1 MKQKVRKVWA
11 CILVFALM
19 AGLGPWPVAEVKAES
34 SKSFSS
40 DNGEVEITLT
50 ESKVNEYWCEY
61 YLAVTNHSNQS
72 IRDWQLTLSVND
84 ISKYRKSFGCQATVK
99 NDKLVVKGQGN
110 GKVVAAGSTY
120 KVNDD
125 FKICFGGE
133 VSFIGAEI
141 TYEYG
146 SQSTGGNE
154 GSVGS
159 GATYMEG
166 YQCNYTLTGQT
177 KDLRYEDTP
186 YGKHG
191 ALHVDGLQVKDKYNQ
206 PFTLRGA
213 STHGMHWGDGETFL
227 NKTAFQNLRDEWGV
241 NMVRLVSYVTQ
252 GGYTQG
258 SKDKLDKHIQE
269 GVSDLT
275 DLGMYAIIDWHV
287 HAENP
292 NDKKSEAIQFFD
304 TYSKM
309 YKDQSNIIYEIC
321 NEPTGT
327 PWNQLRPYAVDVV
340 KTIRANDP
348 DAIIVVGTNT
358 WSQDVDEVATN
369 GGKLNDPNVMYTI
382 HFYSGSHGE
391 SLREKVRTALK
402 AGTPVFCTEFG
413 VCDASGN
420 GGFDLE
426 EADRWIDFFE
436 ENGISY
442 CCWSFS
448 KKNESASMLSPE
460 CNKVN
465 GFTNADLGATGAWLI
480 NTYRSRGGE
489 TPAPSVSAAPSAVP
503 TSSASVVPSAVP
515 TASASAAPSVVPTPS
530 ASVAPSA
537 VPTPS
542 ASAAPSAV
550 PTPSASVAPSA
561 SAAPSVV
568 PTPSASAEPSAV
580 PTPSA
585 SVAPSAVPMPSASAA
600 PSVVPTPSASAE
612 PSAVPTSS
620 ASAAPSAVPTSSA
633 SVAPS
638 AVPTPSASAAPSASV
653 VPSASATPVTSAVP
667 TPSAS
672 ATSGTSEALKP
683 TINTTPGKGTTPSV
697 SDSTNERG
705 ENTASEEDEEL
716 EVAVSA
722 SSYTTTV
729 VDGVQGVEV
738 SNFDSHKTTI
748 TIPDYITI
756 KGKKYPVISIQSNAF
771 AKCKK
776 LTKVVIGKNV
786 RRIKPKA
793 FYNCKK
799 LKTIVIKTKKLTMKR
814 VGKKAFAGIYKKAKI
829 TLPKGGFSKKQKAAY
844 KKILR
849 ARGVGK

>member
-19 AGLGPWPVAEVKAES
+19 AGLGPWPAEEVIAEN

-133 VSFIGAEI
+133 VSFTGAEI

-177 KDLRYEDTP
+177 KDLLYEDTP

-269 GVSDLT
+269 GVSNLT

-292 NDKKSEAIQFFD
+292 NDTKSQAIEFFD
-304 TYSKM
+304 MYSKM

-327 PWNQLRPYAVDVV
+327 PWNQIRPYAVDVV
-340 KTIRANDP
+340 NTIRANDP
-348 DAIIVVGTNT
+348 DAIIVVGTNN

-369 GGKLNDPNVMYTI
+369 GGKLDDPNVMYTI

-391 SLREKVRTALK
+391 SFRNKVRTALN

-442 CCWSFS
+442 CCWSLS

-489 TPAPSVSAAPSAVP
+489 TPTPSVSAAPGA
-503 TSSASVVPSAVP
+503 
-515 TASASAAPSVVPTPS
+515 
-530 ASVAPSA
+530 
-537 VPTPS
+537 
-542 ASAAPSAV
+542 
-550 PTPSASVAPSA
+550 
-561 SAAPSVV
+561 
-568 PTPSASAEPSAV
+568 
-580 PTPSA
+580 
-585 SVAPSAVPMPSASAA
+585 SAVPMP
-600 PSVVPTPSASAE
+600 
-612 PSAVPTSS
+612 S

-633 SVAPS
+633 SVEPSAVPTSSASVEPS
-638 AVPTPSASAAPSASV
+638 AVPTPSASV
-653 VPSASATPVTSAVP
+653 EPSASATPVTSAVP

-672 ATSGTSEALKP
+672 ATPGTSEAPKP

-697 SDSTNERG
+697 SDSPNERG

-716 EVAVSA
+716 DIAVSA
-722 SSYTTTV
+722 SSYTTTI

-738 SNFDSHKTTI
+738 SNFDSQKTTI

-786 RRIKPKA
+786 RRIKAKA

-849 ARGVGK
+849 ARGVGKKAKIK

>member
-1 MKQKVRKVWA
+1 MKQKVRKLWVYV
-11 CILVFALM
+11 LVFALM
-19 AGLGPWPVAEVKAES
+19 AGICPWQAKTVKAES
-34 SKSFSS
+34 VKSFFS

-50 ESKVNEYWCEY
+50 ENLFPDGYWCEY
-61 YLAVTNHSNQS
+61 SLAVTNHSAQS

-84 ISKYRKSFGCQATVK
+84 LSKYSRSFGCQATVK

-120 KVNDD
+120 KVDGD
-125 FKICFGGE
+125 FKLGFTSQ
-133 VSFIGAEI
+133 VSFSGAEI

-146 SQSTGGNE
+146 SQSTGGGNE

-159 GATYMEG
+159 GATFIDG

-177 KDLRYEDTP
+177 KDVPYEDTP

-191 ALHVDGLQVKDKYNQ
+191 ALHVDGLQIKDKYDQ

-252 GGYTQG
+252 GGYTDG
-258 SKDKLDKHIQE
+258 AKDKLDKHIRE

-304 TYSKM
+304 TYSKK

-327 PWNQLRPYAVDVV
+327 PWNQIRPYAVDVI

-369 GGKLNDPNVMYTI
+369 GGKLDDPNVMYTI

-442 CCWSFS
+442 CCWSLS
-448 KKNESASMLSPE
+448 KKNESASMISPE
-460 CNKVN
+460 CSKVN
-465 GFTNADLGATGAWLI
+465 GFTNEDLGGTGAWLI

-503 TSSASVVPSAVP
+503 TP
-515 TASASAAPSVVPTPS
+515 SASAAPSVVS
-530 ASVAPSA
+530 
-537 VPTPS
+537 TPS

-550 PTPSASVAPSA
+550 PTPSASVAPS
-561 SAAPSVV
+561 VV
-568 PTPSASAEPSAV
+568 PTPSVSVAPGASAV
-580 PTPSA
+580 PT
-585 SVAPSAVPMPSASAA
+585 PSASAA
-600 PSVVPTPSASAE
+600 PSVVPTPSAS
-612 PSAVPTSS
+612 
-620 ASAAPSAVPTSSA
+620 
-633 SVAPS
+633 VA
-638 AVPTPSASAAPSASV
+638 
-653 VPSASATPVTSAVP
+653 PSASATP
-667 TPSAS
+667 
-672 ATSGTSEALKP
+672 GTSEAPKP

-697 SDSTNERG
+697 SDSPNERG
-705 ENTASEEDEEL
+705 ENTASEDDEDL
-716 EVAVSA
+716 DVAVSG
-722 SSYTTTV
+722 SSYSSTV
-729 VDGVQGVEV
+729 IDGVQGVELR
-738 SNFDSHKTTI
+738 NFDTQKTTI
-748 TIPDYITI
+748 VIPDYITI
-756 KGKKYPVISIQSNAF
+756 KGKKYPVIAISGNAF
-771 AKCKK
+771 KKCKK

-786 RRIKPKA
+786 RRIKAKA

-829 TLPKGGFSKKQKAAY
+829 TLPKGGFPKKQKAAY

-849 ARGVGK
+849 ARGVGKKAKIK

>member
-19 AGLGPWPVAEVKAES
+19 AGLGPWPAEEVIAEN

-84 ISKYRKSFGCQATVK
+84 ISKYSKSYGCQATVK

-120 KVNDD
+120 KVDDD
-125 FKICFGGE
+125 FKICFGRE
-133 VSFIGAEI
+133 VSFTGAEI

-159 GATYMEG
+159 GATFIDG
-166 YQCNYTLTGQT
+166 YQCNYTLTGQM
-177 KDLRYEDTP
+177 KDVPYEDTP

-258 SKDKLDKHIQE
+258 SKDKLDKHIQK
-269 GVSDLT
+269 GVSNLT
-275 DLGMYAIIDWHV
+275 ELGMYAIIDWHV

-292 NDKKSEAIQFFD
+292 NDKKSEAIRFFD
-304 TYSKM
+304 TYSKK

-327 PWNQLRPYAVDVV
+327 PWNQIRPYAVDVV
-340 KTIRANDP
+340 NTIRANDP

-369 GGKLNDPNVMYTI
+369 GGKIDDPNVMYTI

-420 GGFDLE
+420 GGFNLE

-442 CCWSFS
+442 CCWSLS

-489 TPAPSVSAAPSAVP
+489 TPAPSVSAAPGA
-503 TSSASVVPSAVP
+503 
-515 TASASAAPSVVPTPS
+515 
-530 ASVAPSA
+530 SA

-550 PTPSASVAPSA
+550 PTSSASV
-561 SAAPSVV
+561 
-568 PTPSASAEPSAV
+568 
-580 PTPSA
+580 
-585 SVAPSAVPMPSASAA
+585 
-600 PSVVPTPSASAE
+600 E

-620 ASAAPSAVPTSSA
+620 ASVEPST
-633 SVAPS
+633 
-638 AVPTPSASAAPSASV
+638 VPTPSASAVPSASV
-653 VPSASATPVTSAVP
+653 APSASATPVTSAVP

-672 ATSGTSEALKP
+672 ATPGTSEALKP

-697 SDSTNERG
+697 SDSPNERG

-716 EVAVSA
+716 DIAVSA
-722 SSYTTTV
+722 SSYTTTI

-738 SNFDSHKTTI
+738 SNFDSQKTTI

-849 ARGVGK
+849 ARGVGKKAKIK

>member
-19 AGLGPWPVAEVKAES
+19 AGLGPWPAEEVIAEN

-84 ISKYRKSFGCQATVK
+84 ISKYSKSYGCQATVK

-110 GKVVAAGSTY
+110 GKVVAAGSTS
-120 KVNDD
+120 KVDDD
-125 FKICFGGE
+125 FKICFGRE
-133 VSFIGAEI
+133 VSFTGAEI

-159 GATYMEG
+159 GATFIDG
-166 YQCNYTLTGQT
+166 YQCNYTLTGQM
-177 KDLRYEDTP
+177 KDVPYEDTP

-258 SKDKLDKHIQE
+258 SKDKLDKHIQK
-269 GVSDLT
+269 GVSNLT
-275 DLGMYAIIDWHV
+275 ELGMYAIIDWHV

-304 TYSKM
+304 TYSKK

-327 PWNQLRPYAVDVV
+327 PWNQIRPYAVDVV
-340 KTIRANDP
+340 NTIRANDP

-369 GGKLNDPNVMYTI
+369 GGKIDDPNVMYTI

-420 GGFDLE
+420 GGFNLE

-442 CCWSFS
+442 CCWSLS

-489 TPAPSVSAAPSAVP
+489 TPAPSVSAAPGA
-503 TSSASVVPSAVP
+503 
-515 TASASAAPSVVPTPS
+515 
-530 ASVAPSA
+530 SA

-550 PTPSASVAPSA
+550 PTSSASV
-561 SAAPSVV
+561 
-568 PTPSASAEPSAV
+568 
-580 PTPSA
+580 
-585 SVAPSAVPMPSASAA
+585 
-600 PSVVPTPSASAE
+600 E

-620 ASAAPSAVPTSSA
+620 ASVEPST
-633 SVAPS
+633 
-638 AVPTPSASAAPSASV
+638 VPTPSASAVPSASV
-653 VPSASATPVTSAVP
+653 APSASATPVTSAVP

-672 ATSGTSEALKP
+672 ATPGTSEALKP

-697 SDSTNERG
+697 SDSPNERG

-716 EVAVSA
+716 DIAVSA
-722 SSYTTTV
+722 SSYTTTI

-738 SNFDSHKTTI
+738 SNFDSQKTTI

-849 ARGVGK
+849 ARGVGKKAKIK

>member
-19 AGLGPWPVAEVKAES
+19 AGICPWQAEEVIAEN

-50 ESKVNEYWCEY
+50 ESKKNEYWFEY

-84 ISKYRKSFGCQATVK
+84 ISKYRESFGCQATVK

-120 KVNDD
+120 KVNDA

-133 VSFIGAEI
+133 ISFTGAEI

-159 GATYMEG
+159 GATYLEG

-191 ALHVDGLQVKDKYNQ
+191 ALHVDGLQVKDKYDQ

-252 GGYTQG
+252 GGYTDG
-258 SKDKLDKHIQE
+258 AKDKLDKHIRE

-340 KTIRANDP
+340 NTIRANDP

-369 GGKLNDPNVMYTI
+369 GGKINDRNVMYTI

-420 GGFDLE
+420 GGFNLE

-442 CCWSFS
+442 CCWSLS

-489 TPAPSVSAAPSAVP
+489 TPAPSVSAAPGA
-503 TSSASVVPSAVP
+503 
-515 TASASAAPSVVPTPS
+515 
-530 ASVAPSA
+530 SA

-550 PTPSASVAPSA
+550 PTSSASV
-561 SAAPSVV
+561 
-568 PTPSASAEPSAV
+568 
-580 PTPSA
+580 
-585 SVAPSAVPMPSASAA
+585 
-600 PSVVPTPSASAE
+600 E

-620 ASAAPSAVPTSSA
+620 ASVEPSAVPTSSA
-633 SVAPS
+633 SVEPS
-638 AVPTPSASAAPSASV
+638 TVPTPSASAVPSASV
-653 VPSASATPVTSAVP
+653 APSASATPVTSAVP

-672 ATSGTSEALKP
+672 ATPGTSEALKP

-697 SDSTNERG
+697 SDSPNERG

-716 EVAVSA
+716 DIAVSA
-722 SSYTTTV
+722 SSYTTTI

-738 SNFDSHKTTI
+738 SNFDSQKTTI

-849 ARGVGK
+849 ARGVGKKAKIK

>member
-19 AGLGPWPVAEVKAES
+19 AGICPWQAEEVIAEN

-50 ESKVNEYWCEY
+50 ESKKNEYWFEY

-84 ISKYRKSFGCQATVK
+84 ISKYSKSYGCQATVK

-120 KVNDD
+120 KVNDA

-133 VSFIGAEI
+133 ISFTGAEI

-159 GATYMEG
+159 GATYLEG

-191 ALHVDGLQVKDKYNQ
+191 ALHVDGLQVKDKYDQ

-252 GGYTQG
+252 GGYTDG
-258 SKDKLDKHIQE
+258 AKDKLDKHIRE

-340 KTIRANDP
+340 NTIRANDP

-369 GGKLNDPNVMYTI
+369 GGKINDRNVMYTI

-420 GGFDLE
+420 GGFNLE

-442 CCWSFS
+442 CCWSLS

-489 TPAPSVSAAPSAVP
+489 TPAPSVSAAPGA
-503 TSSASVVPSAVP
+503 
-515 TASASAAPSVVPTPS
+515 
-530 ASVAPSA
+530 
-537 VPTPS
+537 
-542 ASAAPSAV
+542 
-550 PTPSASVAPSA
+550 
-561 SAAPSVV
+561 
-568 PTPSASAEPSAV
+568 
-580 PTPSA
+580 
-585 SVAPSAVPMPSASAA
+585 SAVPMPSASAA
-600 PSVVPTPSASAE
+600 PSVVPTPSASA
-612 PSAVPTSS
+612 
-620 ASAAPSAVPTSSA
+620 APSAVPTSSA
-633 SVAPS
+633 SVEPS
-638 AVPTPSASAAPSASV
+638 VVPTPSASVA
-653 VPSASATPVTSAVP
+653 PSASATPVTSAVP

-672 ATSGTSEALKP
+672 ATPGTSEAPKP

-697 SDSTNERG
+697 SDSPNERG

-716 EVAVSA
+716 DIAVSA
-722 SSYTTTV
+722 SSYTTTI

-738 SNFDSHKTTI
+738 SNFDSQKTTI

-849 ARGVGK
+849 ARGGGKKAKIK

>member
-19 AGLGPWPVAEVKAES
+19 AGICPWQAEEVIAEN

-50 ESKVNEYWCEY
+50 ESKKNEYWFEY

-84 ISKYRKSFGCQATVK
+84 ISKYSKSYGCQATVK

-120 KVNDD
+120 KVNDA

-133 VSFIGAEI
+133 ISFTGAEI

-159 GATYMEG
+159 GATYLEG

-191 ALHVDGLQVKDKYNQ
+191 ALHVDGLQVKDKYDQ

-252 GGYTQG
+252 GGYTDG
-258 SKDKLDKHIQE
+258 AKDKLDKHIRE

-340 KTIRANDP
+340 NTIRANDP

-369 GGKLNDPNVMYTI
+369 GGKINDRNVMYTI

-420 GGFDLE
+420 GGFNLE

-442 CCWSFS
+442 CCWSLS

-489 TPAPSVSAAPSAVP
+489 TPAPSVSAAPGA
-503 TSSASVVPSAVP
+503 
-515 TASASAAPSVVPTPS
+515 
-530 ASVAPSA
+530 
-537 VPTPS
+537 
-542 ASAAPSAV
+542 
-550 PTPSASVAPSA
+550 
-561 SAAPSVV
+561 
-568 PTPSASAEPSAV
+568 
-580 PTPSA
+580 
-585 SVAPSAVPMPSASAA
+585 SAVPMPSASAA
-600 PSVVPTPSASAE
+600 PSVVPTPSASAA

-633 SVAPS
+633 SVEPS
-638 AVPTPSASAAPSASV
+638 AVPTSSASVQPSVVPTPSASVA
-653 VPSASATPVTSAVP
+653 PSASATPVTSAVP

-672 ATSGTSEALKP
+672 ATPGTSEAPKP

-697 SDSTNERG
+697 SDSPNERG

-716 EVAVSA
+716 DIAVSA
-722 SSYTTTV
+722 SSYTTTI

-738 SNFDSHKTTI
+738 SNFDSQKTTI

-849 ARGVGK
+849 ARGVGKKAKIK

>member
-1 MKQKVRKVWA
+1 MKQKVRKIWA
-11 CILVFALM
+11 YVLVFALM
-19 AGLGPWPVAEVKAES
+19 AGICPWQVETVKAES
-34 SKSFSS
+34 VKSFFS

-50 ESKVNEYWCEY
+50 ENLFPDGYWCEY
-61 YLAVTNHSNQS
+61 SLAVTNHSSQS

-84 ISKYRKSFGCQATVK
+84 ISKYSRSFGCQATVK
-99 NDKLVVKGQGN
+99 NDKLVIKGQGN

-120 KVNDD
+120 KVDGD
-125 FKICFGGE
+125 FKLGFTSQ
-133 VSFIGAEI
+133 VSFTGAEI

-146 SQSTGGNE
+146 SQSTGGGNE

-159 GATYMEG
+159 GATFIDG

-177 KDLRYEDTP
+177 KEVPYEDTP

-191 ALHVDGLQVKDKYNQ
+191 ALHVDGLQIKDENNQ

-252 GGYTQG
+252 GGYTEG
-258 SKDKLDKHIQE
+258 SKDKLDKHIRE

-327 PWNQLRPYAVDVV
+327 PWNQIRPYAVDVIN
-340 KTIRANDP
+340 TIRANDP

-369 GGKLNDPNVMYTI
+369 GGKIDDPNVMYTI
-382 HFYSGSHGE
+382 HFYSGTHGE

-442 CCWSFS
+442 CCWSLS
-448 KKNESASMLSPE
+448 KKNESASMISPE
-460 CNKVN
+460 CSKVN
-465 GFTNADLGATGAWLI
+465 GFTNEDLGGTGAWLI
-480 NTYRSRGGE
+480 NTYRSKGGE
-489 TPAPSVSAAPSAVP
+489 SPAPSEMPTAPTAAPSNVPTTMPTAIPSEAPSQTPTATTMPTAIPSEVPSQTPTATTMPTAIPSETPTVTVAPTAITPSASVTPGTSVSAAP
-503 TSSASVVPSAVP
+503 
-515 TASASAAPSVVPTPS
+515 
-530 ASVAPSA
+530 
-537 VPTPS
+537 
-542 ASAAPSAV
+542 
-550 PTPSASVAPSA
+550 
-561 SAAPSVV
+561 
-568 PTPSASAEPSAV
+568 
-580 PTPSA
+580 
-585 SVAPSAVPMPSASAA
+585 
-600 PSVVPTPSASAE
+600 
-612 PSAVPTSS
+612 
-620 ASAAPSAVPTSSA
+620 
-633 SVAPS
+633 
-638 AVPTPSASAAPSASV
+638 
-653 VPSASATPVTSAVP
+653 
-667 TPSAS
+667 
-672 ATSGTSEALKP
+672 
-683 TINTTPGKGTTPSV
+683 
-697 SDSTNERG
+697 
-705 ENTASEEDEEL
+705 EDDEDL
-716 EVAVSA
+716 DVAVSG
-722 SSYTTTV
+722 SSYSPTV
-729 VDGVQGVEV
+729 IDGVQGVELR
-738 SNFDSHKTTI
+738 NFDTQKTTI
-748 TIPDYITI
+748 VIPDYITF
-756 KGKKYPVISIQSNAF
+756 KGKKYPVIAISGNAF
-771 AKCKK
+771 KKCKK

-786 RRIKPKA
+786 RRIKAKA

-849 ARGVGK
+849 ARGVGKKAKIK

>member
-19 AGLGPWPVAEVKAES
+19 AGICPWQAEEVIAEN

-50 ESKVNEYWCEY
+50 ESKKNEYWFEY

-84 ISKYRKSFGCQATVK
+84 ISKYRESFGCQATVK

-120 KVNDD
+120 KVNDA

-133 VSFIGAEI
+133 ISFTGAEI

-159 GATYMEG
+159 GATYLEG

-191 ALHVDGLQVKDKYNQ
+191 ALHVDGLQVKDKYDQ

-252 GGYTQG
+252 GGYTDG
-258 SKDKLDKHIQE
+258 AKDKLDKHIRE

-340 KTIRANDP
+340 NTIRANDP

-369 GGKLNDPNVMYTI
+369 GGKINDRNVMYTI

-420 GGFDLE
+420 GGFNLE

-442 CCWSFS
+442 CCWSLS

-489 TPAPSVSAAPSAVP
+489 TPAPSVSAAPGA
-503 TSSASVVPSAVP
+503 
-515 TASASAAPSVVPTPS
+515 
-530 ASVAPSA
+530 
-537 VPTPS
+537 
-542 ASAAPSAV
+542 
-550 PTPSASVAPSA
+550 
-561 SAAPSVV
+561 
-568 PTPSASAEPSAV
+568 
-580 PTPSA
+580 
-585 SVAPSAVPMPSASAA
+585 SAVPMPSASAA
-600 PSVVPTPSASAE
+600 PSVVPTPSASAA

-633 SVAPS
+633 SVEPS
-638 AVPTPSASAAPSASV
+638 AVPTSSASVQPSVVPTPSASVA
-653 VPSASATPVTSAVP
+653 PSASATPVTSAVP

-672 ATSGTSEALKP
+672 ATPGTSEAPKP

-697 SDSTNERG
+697 SDSPNERG

-716 EVAVSA
+716 DIAVSA
-722 SSYTTTV
+722 SSYTTTI

-738 SNFDSHKTTI
+738 SNFDSQKTTI

-849 ARGVGK
+849 ARGVGKKAKIK

>member
-19 AGLGPWPVAEVKAES
+19 AGLGPWPAEEVIAEN

-50 ESKVNEYWCEY
+50 ESKKNEYWFEY

-84 ISKYRKSFGCQATVK
+84 ISKYSKSYGCQATVK

-120 KVNDD
+120 KVDDD
-125 FKICFGGE
+125 FKICFGRE
-133 VSFIGAEI
+133 VSFTGAEI

-177 KDLRYEDTP
+177 KDVPYEDTP

-191 ALHVDGLQVKDKYNQ
+191 ALHVDGLQVKDKYDQ

-252 GGYTQG
+252 GGYTDG
-258 SKDKLDKHIQE
+258 AKDKLDKHIRE

-304 TYSKM
+304 TYSKK

-327 PWNQLRPYAVDVV
+327 PWNQIRPYAVDVV
-340 KTIRANDP
+340 NTIRANDR

-358 WSQDVDEVATN
+358 WSQDVDEVAKN
-369 GGKLNDPNVMYTI
+369 GGKIDDSNVMYTI

-420 GGFDLE
+420 GGFNLE

-442 CCWSFS
+442 CCWSLS

-480 NTYRSRGGE
+480 NTYRSWGGE
-489 TPAPSVSAAPSAVP
+489 TPAPSVSAAPGA
-503 TSSASVVPSAVP
+503 
-515 TASASAAPSVVPTPS
+515 
-530 ASVAPSA
+530 
-537 VPTPS
+537 
-542 ASAAPSAV
+542 
-550 PTPSASVAPSA
+550 
-561 SAAPSVV
+561 
-568 PTPSASAEPSAV
+568 
-580 PTPSA
+580 
-585 SVAPSAVPMPSASAA
+585 SAVPMPSASAA
-600 PSVVPTPSASAE
+600 PSVVPTPSASAV

-633 SVAPS
+633 SVEPSAVPTSSASVEPSAVPTSSASVEPS
-638 AVPTPSASAAPSASV
+638 AVPTPSASV
-653 VPSASATPVTSAVP
+653 EPSASATPVTSAVP

-672 ATSGTSEALKP
+672 ATPGTSEAPKP

-697 SDSTNERG
+697 SDSPNERG

-716 EVAVSA
+716 DIAVSA
-722 SSYTTTV
+722 SSYTTTI

-738 SNFDSHKTTI
+738 SNFDSQKTTI

-849 ARGVGK
+849 ARGVGKKAKIK

>member
-19 AGLGPWPVAEVKAES
+19 AGICPWQAEEVIAEN

-50 ESKVNEYWCEY
+50 ESKKNEYWFEY

-84 ISKYRKSFGCQATVK
+84 ISKYSKSYGCQATVK

-120 KVNDD
+120 KVNDA

-133 VSFIGAEI
+133 ISFTGAEI

-159 GATYMEG
+159 GATYLEG

-191 ALHVDGLQVKDKYNQ
+191 ALHVDGLQVKDKYDQ

-252 GGYTQG
+252 GGYTDG
-258 SKDKLDKHIQE
+258 AKDKLDKHIRE

-340 KTIRANDP
+340 NTIRANDP

-369 GGKLNDPNVMYTI
+369 GGKINDRNVMYTI

-420 GGFDLE
+420 GGFNLE

-442 CCWSFS
+442 CCWSLS

-489 TPAPSVSAAPSAVP
+489 TPAPSVSAAPGA
-503 TSSASVVPSAVP
+503 
-515 TASASAAPSVVPTPS
+515 
-530 ASVAPSA
+530 
-537 VPTPS
+537 
-542 ASAAPSAV
+542 
-550 PTPSASVAPSA
+550 
-561 SAAPSVV
+561 
-568 PTPSASAEPSAV
+568 
-580 PTPSA
+580 
-585 SVAPSAVPMPSASAA
+585 SAVPMPSASAA
-600 PSVVPTPSASAE
+600 PSAVPTSSASVE

-633 SVAPS
+633 SVEPS
-638 AVPTPSASAAPSASV
+638 AVPTPSASVEPSAVPTSSASVEPSAVPTPSASV
-653 VPSASATPVTSAVP
+653 APSASATPVTSAVP

-672 ATSGTSEALKP
+672 ATPGTSEAPKP

-697 SDSTNERG
+697 SDSPNERG

-716 EVAVSA
+716 DIAVSA
-722 SSYTTTV
+722 SSYTTTI

-738 SNFDSHKTTI
+738 SNFDSQKTTI

-849 ARGVGK
+849 ARGVGKKAKIK

>member
-19 AGLGPWPVAEVKAES
+19 AGICPWQAEEVIAEN

-50 ESKVNEYWCEY
+50 ESKKNEYWFEY

-84 ISKYRKSFGCQATVK
+84 ISKYRESFGCQATVK

-120 KVNDD
+120 KVNDA

-133 VSFIGAEI
+133 ISFTGAEI

-159 GATYMEG
+159 GATYLEG

-258 SKDKLDKHIQE
+258 SKDKLDKHIQK
-269 GVSDLT
+269 GVSNLT
-275 DLGMYAIIDWHV
+275 ELGMYAIIDWHV

-304 TYSKM
+304 TYSKK

-327 PWNQLRPYAVDVV
+327 PWNQIRPYAVDVV
-340 KTIRANDP
+340 NTIRANDP

-369 GGKLNDPNVMYTI
+369 GGKIDDPNVMYTI

-420 GGFDLE
+420 GGFNLE

-442 CCWSFS
+442 CCWSLS

-489 TPAPSVSAAPSAVP
+489 TPAPSVSAAPGA
-503 TSSASVVPSAVP
+503 
-515 TASASAAPSVVPTPS
+515 
-530 ASVAPSA
+530 SA

-550 PTPSASVAPSA
+550 PTSSASV
-561 SAAPSVV
+561 
-568 PTPSASAEPSAV
+568 
-580 PTPSA
+580 
-585 SVAPSAVPMPSASAA
+585 
-600 PSVVPTPSASAE
+600 E

-620 ASAAPSAVPTSSA
+620 ASVEPSAVPTSSA
-633 SVAPS
+633 SVEPS
-638 AVPTPSASAAPSASV
+638 TVPTPSASAVPSASV
-653 VPSASATPVTSAVP
+653 APSASATPVTSAVP

-672 ATSGTSEALKP
+672 ATPGTSEALKP

-697 SDSTNERG
+697 SDSPNERG

-716 EVAVSA
+716 DIAVSA
-722 SSYTTTV
+722 SSYTTTI

-738 SNFDSHKTTI
+738 SNFDSQKTTI

-849 ARGVGK
+849 ARGVGKKAKIKEGVTGDGHFFAGRR

>member
-1 MKQKVRKVWA
+1 MKQKVRKVWVYV
-11 CILVFALM
+11 LVFALM
-19 AGLGPWPVAEVKAES
+19 AGICPWQAKTVKAES
-34 SKSFSS
+34 VKSFFS

-50 ESKVNEYWCEY
+50 ENLFPDGYWCEY
-61 YLAVTNHSNQS
+61 SLAVTNHSAQS

-84 ISKYRKSFGCQATVK
+84 LSKYSRSFGCQATVK

-120 KVNDD
+120 KVDGD
-125 FKICFGGE
+125 FKLGFTSQ
-133 VSFIGAEI
+133 VSFSGAEI

-191 ALHVDGLQVKDKYNQ
+191 ALHVDGLQVKDKYDQ

-304 TYSKM
+304 TYSKK

-327 PWNQLRPYAVDVV
+327 PWNQIRPYAVDVI

-369 GGKLNDPNVMYTI
+369 GGKLDDPNVMYTI

-503 TSSASVVPSAVP
+503 TP
-515 TASASAAPSVVPTPS
+515 SASAAPSVVS
-530 ASVAPSA
+530 
-537 VPTPS
+537 TPS

-550 PTPSASVAPSA
+550 PTPSASVAPSVVPTPSVSVAPGASAVPTPSA

-568 PTPSASAEPSAV
+568 PTA
-580 PTPSA
+580 SA
-585 SVAPSAVPMPSASAA
+585 SVAPSVVPTPSVSVAPGASAVPTPSASAA
-600 PSVVPTPSASAE
+600 PSVVPTPSAS
-612 PSAVPTSS
+612 
-620 ASAAPSAVPTSSA
+620 
-633 SVAPS
+633 VA
-638 AVPTPSASAAPSASV
+638 
-653 VPSASATPVTSAVP
+653 PSASATP
-667 TPSAS
+667 
-672 ATSGTSEALKP
+672 GTSEAPKP

-697 SDSTNERG
+697 SDSPNERG
-705 ENTASEEDEEL
+705 ENTASEDDEDL
-716 EVAVSA
+716 DVAVSG
-722 SSYTTTV
+722 SSYSSTV
-729 VDGVQGVEV
+729 IDGVQGVELR
-738 SNFDSHKTTI
+738 NFDTQKTTI
-748 TIPDYITI
+748 VIPDYITI
-756 KGKKYPVISIQSNAF
+756 KGKKYPVIAISGNAF
-771 AKCKK
+771 KKCKK

-786 RRIKPKA
+786 RRIKAKA

-829 TLPKGGFSKKQKAAY
+829 TLPKGGFPKKQKAAY

-849 ARGVGK
+849 ARGVGKKAKIK

>member
-19 AGLGPWPVAEVKAES
+19 AGLGPWPAEEVIAEN

-50 ESKVNEYWCEY
+50 ESKKNEYWFEY

-84 ISKYRKSFGCQATVK
+84 ISKYSKSYGCQATVK

-120 KVNDD
+120 KVDDD
-125 FKICFGGE
+125 FKICFGRE
-133 VSFIGAEI
+133 VSFTGAEI

-159 GATYMEG
+159 GATFIDG
-166 YQCNYTLTGQT
+166 YQCNYTLTGQM
-177 KDLRYEDTP
+177 KDVPYEDTP

-258 SKDKLDKHIQE
+258 SKDKLDKHIQK
-269 GVSDLT
+269 GVSNLT
-275 DLGMYAIIDWHV
+275 ELGMYAIIDWHV

-304 TYSKM
+304 TYSKK

-327 PWNQLRPYAVDVV
+327 PWNQIRPYAVDVV
-340 KTIRANDP
+340 NTIRANDP

-369 GGKLNDPNVMYTI
+369 GGKIDDPNVMYTI

-420 GGFDLE
+420 GGFNLE

-442 CCWSFS
+442 CCWSLS

-489 TPAPSVSAAPSAVP
+489 TPAPSVSAAPGA
-503 TSSASVVPSAVP
+503 
-515 TASASAAPSVVPTPS
+515 
-530 ASVAPSA
+530 SA

-550 PTPSASVAPSA
+550 PTSSASVEPSAVPTSSASVEPSTVPTPSASAVPSASVAPSA
-561 SAAPSVV
+561 SA
-568 PTPSASAEPSAV
+568 TL
-580 PTPSA
+580 
-585 SVAPSAVPMPSASAA
+585 
-600 PSVVPTPSASAE
+600 
-612 PSAVPTSS
+612 
-620 ASAAPSAVPTSSA
+620 
-633 SVAPS
+633 
-638 AVPTPSASAAPSASV
+638 
-653 VPSASATPVTSAVP
+653 VTSAVP

-672 ATSGTSEALKP
+672 ATLVTSAVPTPSASATPGTSEALKP

-697 SDSTNERG
+697 SDSPNERG

-716 EVAVSA
+716 DIAVSA
-722 SSYTTTV
+722 SSYTTTI

-738 SNFDSHKTTI
+738 SNFDSQKTTI

-849 ARGVGK
+849 ARGVGKKAKIK

>member
-1 MKQKVRKVWA
+1 MKQKVRKIWA
-11 CILVFALM
+11 YVLVFALM
-19 AGLGPWPVAEVKAES
+19 AGICPWQVETVKAES
-34 SKSFSS
+34 VKSFFS

-50 ESKVNEYWCEY
+50 ENLFPDGYWCEY
-61 YLAVTNHSNQS
+61 SLAVTNHSSQS

-84 ISKYRKSFGCQATVK
+84 ISKYSRSFGCQATVK
-99 NDKLVVKGQGN
+99 NDKLVIKGQGN

-120 KVNDD
+120 KVDGD
-125 FKICFGGE
+125 FKLGFTSQ
-133 VSFIGAEI
+133 VSFTGAEI

-146 SQSTGGNE
+146 SQSTGGGNE

-159 GATYMEG
+159 GATFIDG

-177 KDLRYEDTP
+177 KEVPYEDTP

-191 ALHVDGLQVKDKYNQ
+191 ALHVDGLQIKDTNNQ

-252 GGYTQG
+252 GGYTEG
-258 SKDKLDKHIQE
+258 SKDKLDKHIRE

-327 PWNQLRPYAVDVV
+327 PWNQIRPYAVDVIN
-340 KTIRANDP
+340 TIRANDP
-348 DAIIVVGTNT
+348 DAIIVVGTNN

-369 GGKLNDPNVMYTI
+369 GGKIDDPNVMYTI
-382 HFYSGSHGE
+382 HFYSGTHGE
-391 SLREKVRTALK
+391 SFREKVRTALK

-442 CCWSFS
+442 CCWSLS
-448 KKNESASMLSPE
+448 KKNESASMISPE
-460 CNKVN
+460 CSKVN
-465 GFTNADLGATGAWLI
+465 GFTNEDLGGTGAWLI
-480 NTYRSRGGE
+480 NTYRSKGGE
-489 TPAPSVSAAPSAVP
+489 SPAPSVSPSETPTATTTPTATATPSNVPSVVPTATAEPSAAPTATTEPTVTPTAIPSETPAATTMPTAIPSEAPSQTPTATTVPTAIPSEAPSQTPTATTVPTAIPSEAPSQTPTATTVPTALPSEAPSQTPAAIAVPTAIPSEAPSAVP
-503 TSSASVVPSAVP
+503 SGTPTVTVAP
-515 TASASAAPSVVPTPS
+515 TATTPS
-530 ASVAPSA
+530 ASV
-537 VPTPS
+537 TPGTS
-542 ASAAPSAV
+542 VSAAP
-550 PTPSASVAPSA
+550 
-561 SAAPSVV
+561 
-568 PTPSASAEPSAV
+568 
-580 PTPSA
+580 
-585 SVAPSAVPMPSASAA
+585 
-600 PSVVPTPSASAE
+600 
-612 PSAVPTSS
+612 
-620 ASAAPSAVPTSSA
+620 
-633 SVAPS
+633 
-638 AVPTPSASAAPSASV
+638 
-653 VPSASATPVTSAVP
+653 
-667 TPSAS
+667 
-672 ATSGTSEALKP
+672 
-683 TINTTPGKGTTPSV
+683 
-697 SDSTNERG
+697 
-705 ENTASEEDEEL
+705 EDDEDL
-716 EVAVSA
+716 HIAVSG
-722 SSYTTTV
+722 SSYSPTV
-729 VDGVQGVEV
+729 IDGVQGVELR
-738 SNFDSHKTTI
+738 NFDTQKTTI
-748 TIPDYITI
+748 VIPDYITM
-756 KGKKYPVISIQSNAF
+756 KGKKYPVIAISGNAF
-771 AKCKK
+771 KKCKK

-786 RRIKPKA
+786 RRIKAKA

-814 VGKKAFAGIYKKAKI
+814 VGKKAFAGIYKKVKI

-849 ARGVGK
+849 ARGVGKKAKIK

>member
-11 CILVFALM
+11 YVLVFALL
-19 AGLGPWPVAEVKAES
+19 AGICPWQAEPVKAES
-34 SKSFSS
+34 GKSFSS
-40 DNGEVEITLT
+40 ENGEVEITLT
-50 ESKVNEYWCEY
+50 ESKVNEYWYEY
-61 YLAVTNHSNQS
+61 YLAVTNHSSQS

-84 ISKYRKSFGCQATVK
+84 ISKYKDCYGCQATVK
-99 NDKLVVKGQGN
+99 NDKLVVKGLGN
-110 GKVVAAGSTY
+110 GKIVAAGNTY
-120 KVNDD
+120 KVDGD

-133 VSFIGAEI
+133 VSFTGAEI

-146 SQSTGGNE
+146 SQSTGGGNE

-159 GATYMEG
+159 GATFIDG

-177 KDLRYEDTP
+177 KDIVYEDTP

-191 ALHVDGLQVKDKYNQ
+191 ALHVDGLQIKDKNNQ

-252 GGYTQG
+252 GGYTEG

-292 NDKKSEAIQFFD
+292 NDTKSQAIEFFD

-327 PWNQLRPYAVDVV
+327 PWNQIRPYAVDVV
-340 KTIRANDP
+340 NTIRANDP

-369 GGKLNDPNVMYTI
+369 GGKLDDPNVMYTI
-382 HFYSGSHGE
+382 HFYSGSHRE
-391 SLREKVRTALK
+391 NLREKVRTALK

-413 VCDASGN
+413 ICDASGN

-442 CCWSFS
+442 CCWSLS
-448 KKNESASMLSPE
+448 KKNESASMISPE
-460 CNKVN
+460 CSKVN
-465 GFTNADLGATGAWLI
+465 GFTNEDLGGTGAWLI

-489 TPAPSVSAAPSAVP
+489 TQNPD
-503 TSSASVVPSAVP
+503 
-515 TASASAAPSVVPTPS
+515 ASATPS
-530 ASVAPSA
+530 ATPGASSIPSSSSQPSA
-537 VPTPS
+537 TPG
-542 ASAAPSAV
+542 
-550 PTPSASVAPSA
+550 T
-561 SAAPSVV
+561 
-568 PTPSASAEPSAV
+568 
-580 PTPSA
+580 
-585 SVAPSAVPMPSASAA
+585 SAVPMPDTGTIPGVSAA
-600 PSVVPTPSASAE
+600 PD
-612 PSAVPTSS
+612 
-620 ASAAPSAVPTSSA
+620 
-633 SVAPS
+633 
-638 AVPTPSASAAPSASV
+638 
-653 VPSASATPVTSAVP
+653 
-667 TPSAS
+667 
-672 ATSGTSEALKP
+672 G
-683 TINTTPGKGTTPSV
+683 NTLPSV
-697 SDSTNERG
+697 S
-705 ENTASEEDEEL
+705 ASPEEEEDL
-716 EVAVSA
+716 DIAVSG
-722 SSYTTTV
+722 SSYSTTV
-729 VDGVQGVEV
+729 IDGVQGVELR
-738 SNFDSHKTTI
+738 NFDTQKTTI

-771 AKCKK
+771 KKCKK

-786 RRIKPKA
+786 RSIKPKA

-814 VGKKAFAGIYKKAKI
+814 VGKKAFAGLYKKAQI
-829 TLPKGGFSKKQKAAY
+829 TLPKGGFSKKQKAVY

-849 ARGVGK
+849 ARGVGKKAKIK

>member
-19 AGLGPWPVAEVKAES
+19 AGLGPWPAEEVIAEN

-133 VSFIGAEI
+133 VSFTGAEI

-146 SQSTGGNE
+146 CQSTGGNE

-327 PWNQLRPYAVDVV
+327 PWNQIRPYAVDVV
-340 KTIRANDP
+340 NTIRANDP

-369 GGKLNDPNVMYTI
+369 GGKIDDPNVMYTI

-489 TPAPSVSAAPSAVP
+489 TPAPS
-503 TSSASVVPSAVP
+503 
-515 TASASAAPSVVPTPS
+515 
-530 ASVAPSA
+530 
-537 VPTPS
+537 

-550 PTPSASVAPSA
+550 PTA
-561 SAAPSVV
+561 
-568 PTPSASAEPSAV
+568 
-580 PTPSA
+580 
-585 SVAPSAVPMPSASAA
+585 
-600 PSVVPTPSASAE
+600 
-612 PSAVPTSS
+612 S

-633 SVAPS
+633 SVEPS
-638 AVPTPSASAAPSASV
+638 AVPTPSASA
-653 VPSASATPVTSAVP
+653 TP
-667 TPSAS
+667 
-672 ATSGTSEALKP
+672 GTSEAPKP

-697 SDSTNERG
+697 SDSPNERG

-716 EVAVSA
+716 DIVVSA
-722 SSYTTTV
+722 SSYTTTI
-729 VDGVQGVEV
+729 VDGVHGVEV
-738 SNFDSHKTTI
+738 SNFDSQKTTI

-849 ARGVGK
+849 ARGVGKKAKIK

>member
-19 AGLGPWPVAEVKAES
+19 AGLGPWPAEEVIAES

-84 ISKYRKSFGCQATVK
+84 ISKYRDSYGCQATVK

-133 VSFIGAEI
+133 VSFTGAEI

-191 ALHVDGLQVKDKYNQ
+191 ALHVDGLQVKDKYDQ

-258 SKDKLDKHIQE
+258 SKDKLDKHIQD

-340 KTIRANDP
+340 NTIRANDP

-358 WSQDVDEVATN
+358 WSQNVDEVATN
-369 GGKLNDPNVMYTI
+369 GGKLNDSNVMYTI

-503 TSSASVVPSAVP
+503 TASASAAPSAVPTASASVVPSAVP
-515 TASASAAPSVVPTPS
+515 TASASAAPS
-530 ASVAPSA
+530 ASVA
-537 VPTPS
+537 
-542 ASAAPSAV
+542 
-550 PTPSASVAPSA
+550 
-561 SAAPSVV
+561 
-568 PTPSASAEPSAV
+568 
-580 PTPSA
+580 
-585 SVAPSAVPMPSASAA
+585 
-600 PSVVPTPSASAE
+600 
-612 PSAVPTSS
+612 
-620 ASAAPSAVPTSSA
+620 
-633 SVAPS
+633 
-638 AVPTPSASAAPSASV
+638 
-653 VPSASATPVTSAVP
+653 PSASATPVTSAVP

-672 ATSGTSEALKP
+672 ATPVTSVVPTPSASATPGTSEAPKP

-697 SDSTNERG
+697 SDSPNERG
-705 ENTASEEDEEL
+705 ENTVSEEDEEL
-716 EVAVSA
+716 DIAVSA
-722 SSYTTTV
+722 SSYTTTI

-738 SNFDSHKTTI
+738 SNFDSQKTTI

-849 ARGVGK
+849 ARGVGKKAKIK

>member
-19 AGLGPWPVAEVKAES
+19 AGICPWQAEEVIAEN

-50 ESKVNEYWCEY
+50 ESKKNEYWFEY

-84 ISKYRKSFGCQATVK
+84 ISKYRESFGCQATVK

-120 KVNDD
+120 KVNDA

-133 VSFIGAEI
+133 ISFTGAEI

-159 GATYMEG
+159 GATYLEG

-258 SKDKLDKHIQE
+258 SKDKLDKHIQK
-269 GVSDLT
+269 GVSNLT
-275 DLGMYAIIDWHV
+275 ELGMYAIIDWHV

-304 TYSKM
+304 TYSKK

-327 PWNQLRPYAVDVV
+327 PWNQIRPYAVDVV
-340 KTIRANDP
+340 NTIRANDP

-369 GGKLNDPNVMYTI
+369 GGKIDDPNVMYTI

-420 GGFDLE
+420 GGFNLE

-442 CCWSFS
+442 CCWSLS

-489 TPAPSVSAAPSAVP
+489 TPAPSVSAAPGA
-503 TSSASVVPSAVP
+503 
-515 TASASAAPSVVPTPS
+515 
-530 ASVAPSA
+530 SA

-550 PTPSASVAPSA
+550 PTSSASV
-561 SAAPSVV
+561 
-568 PTPSASAEPSAV
+568 
-580 PTPSA
+580 
-585 SVAPSAVPMPSASAA
+585 
-600 PSVVPTPSASAE
+600 E

-620 ASAAPSAVPTSSA
+620 ASVEPSAVPTSSA
-633 SVAPS
+633 SVEPS
-638 AVPTPSASAAPSASV
+638 TVPTPSASAVPSASV
-653 VPSASATPVTSAVP
+653 APSASATPVTSAVP

-672 ATSGTSEALKP
+672 ATPGTSEALKP

-697 SDSTNERG
+697 SDSPNERG

-716 EVAVSA
+716 DIAVSA
-722 SSYTTTV
+722 SSYTTTI

-738 SNFDSHKTTI
+738 SNFDSQKTTI

-849 ARGVGK
+849 ARGVGKKATIK

>member
-19 AGLGPWPVAEVKAES
+19 AGLGPWPAEEVIAES

-84 ISKYRKSFGCQATVK
+84 ISKYSKSFGCQATVK

-120 KVNDD
+120 KVDDD
-125 FKICFGGE
+125 FKICFGRE
-133 VSFIGAEI
+133 VSFTGAEI

-177 KDLRYEDTP
+177 KDLLYEDTP

-304 TYSKM
+304 TYSKK

-327 PWNQLRPYAVDVV
+327 PWNQIRPYAVDVV

-489 TPAPSVSAAPSAVP
+489 TPAPSVSAAPGA
-503 TSSASVVPSAVP
+503 
-515 TASASAAPSVVPTPS
+515 
-530 ASVAPSA
+530 
-537 VPTPS
+537 
-542 ASAAPSAV
+542 
-550 PTPSASVAPSA
+550 
-561 SAAPSVV
+561 
-568 PTPSASAEPSAV
+568 
-580 PTPSA
+580 
-585 SVAPSAVPMPSASAA
+585 SAVPMPSASAA
-600 PSVVPTPSASAE
+600 PSVVPTPSASA
-612 PSAVPTSS
+612 V
-620 ASAAPSAVPTSSA
+620 PSAVPTSSA
-633 SVAPS
+633 SVEPS
-638 AVPTPSASAAPSASV
+638 AVPTPSASVA
-653 VPSASATPVTSAVP
+653 PSASATPVTSAVP

-672 ATSGTSEALKP
+672 ATPGTSEAPKP

-697 SDSTNERG
+697 SDSPNERG

-716 EVAVSA
+716 DIAVSA

-738 SNFDSHKTTI
+738 SNFDSQKTTI

-849 ARGVGK
+849 ARGVGKKAKIK

>member
-19 AGLGPWPVAEVKAES
+19 AGLGPWPAEEVIAEN

-50 ESKVNEYWCEY
+50 ESKKNEYWFEY

-84 ISKYRKSFGCQATVK
+84 ISKYSKSYGCQATVK

-120 KVNDD
+120 KVDDD
-125 FKICFGGE
+125 FKICFGRE
-133 VSFIGAEI
+133 VSFTGAEI

-159 GATYMEG
+159 GATFIDG
-166 YQCNYTLTGQT
+166 YQCNYTLTGQM
-177 KDLRYEDTP
+177 KDVPYEDTP

-258 SKDKLDKHIQE
+258 SKDKLDKHIQK
-269 GVSDLT
+269 GVSNLT
-275 DLGMYAIIDWHV
+275 ELGMYAIIDWHV

-304 TYSKM
+304 TYSKK

-327 PWNQLRPYAVDVV
+327 PWNQIRPYAVDVV
-340 KTIRANDP
+340 NTIRANDP

-369 GGKLNDPNVMYTI
+369 GGKIDDPNVMYTI

-420 GGFDLE
+420 GGFNLE

-442 CCWSFS
+442 CCWSLS

-489 TPAPSVSAAPSAVP
+489 TPAPSVSAAPGA
-503 TSSASVVPSAVP
+503 
-515 TASASAAPSVVPTPS
+515 
-530 ASVAPSA
+530 SA

-550 PTPSASVAPSA
+550 PTSSASVEPSTVPTPSASVEPSTVPTPSASAVPSASVAPSA
-561 SAAPSVV
+561 SA
-568 PTPSASAEPSAV
+568 TL
-580 PTPSA
+580 
-585 SVAPSAVPMPSASAA
+585 
-600 PSVVPTPSASAE
+600 
-612 PSAVPTSS
+612 
-620 ASAAPSAVPTSSA
+620 
-633 SVAPS
+633 
-638 AVPTPSASAAPSASV
+638 
-653 VPSASATPVTSAVP
+653 VTSAVP

-672 ATSGTSEALKP
+672 ATPGTSEALKP

-697 SDSTNERG
+697 SDSPNERG

-716 EVAVSA
+716 DIAVSA
-722 SSYTTTV
+722 SSYTTTI

-738 SNFDSHKTTI
+738 SNFDSQKTTI

-849 ARGVGK
+849 ARGVGKKAKIK

>member
-133 VSFIGAEI
+133 VSFTGAEI

-191 ALHVDGLQVKDKYNQ
+191 ALHVDGLQVKDKYDQ

-340 KTIRANDP
+340 NTIRANDP

-489 TPAPSVSAAPSAVP
+489 TPAPSASAA
-503 TSSASVVPSAVP
+503 PSAVP
-515 TASASAAPSVVPTPS
+515 TASASV
-530 ASVAPSA
+530 
-537 VPTPS
+537 
-542 ASAAPSAV
+542 APSAV

-561 SAAPSVV
+561 SA
-568 PTPSASAEPSAV
+568 TL
-580 PTPSA
+580 
-585 SVAPSAVPMPSASAA
+585 
-600 PSVVPTPSASAE
+600 
-612 PSAVPTSS
+612 
-620 ASAAPSAVPTSSA
+620 
-633 SVAPS
+633 
-638 AVPTPSASAAPSASV
+638 
-653 VPSASATPVTSAVP
+653 
-667 TPSAS
+667 
-672 ATSGTSEALKP
+672 GTSEAPKP

-697 SDSTNERG
+697 SDSPNERG
-705 ENTASEEDEEL
+705 ENTASEDDEDL
-716 EVAVSA
+716 DVAVSG
-722 SSYTTTV
+722 SFYSPTV
-729 VDGVQGVEV
+729 IDGVQGVELR
-738 SNFDSHKTTI
+738 NFDTQKTTI
-748 TIPDYITI
+748 VIPDYITI
-756 KGKKYPVISIQSNAF
+756 KGKKYPVIAISGNAF
-771 AKCKK
+771 KKCKK

-786 RRIKPKA
+786 RRIKAKA

-849 ARGVGK
+849 ARGVGKKAKIK

>member
-19 AGLGPWPVAEVKAES
+19 AGLGPWPAEEVIAEN

-84 ISKYRKSFGCQATVK
+84 ISKYSKSYGCQATVK

-120 KVNDD
+120 KVDDD
-125 FKICFGGE
+125 FKICFGRE
-133 VSFIGAEI
+133 VSFTGAEI

-159 GATYMEG
+159 GATYLEG

-191 ALHVDGLQVKDKYNQ
+191 ALHVDGLQVKDKYDQ

-252 GGYTQG
+252 GGYTDG
-258 SKDKLDKHIQE
+258 AKDKLDKHIRE

-304 TYSKM
+304 SYSKK

-340 KTIRANDP
+340 NTIRANDP

-369 GGKLNDPNVMYTI
+369 GGKINDRNVMYTI

-420 GGFDLE
+420 GGFNLE

-442 CCWSFS
+442 CCWSLS

-489 TPAPSVSAAPSAVP
+489 TPAPSVSAAPGA
-503 TSSASVVPSAVP
+503 
-515 TASASAAPSVVPTPS
+515 
-530 ASVAPSA
+530 
-537 VPTPS
+537 
-542 ASAAPSAV
+542 
-550 PTPSASVAPSA
+550 
-561 SAAPSVV
+561 
-568 PTPSASAEPSAV
+568 
-580 PTPSA
+580 
-585 SVAPSAVPMPSASAA
+585 SAVPMPSASA
-600 PSVVPTPSASAE
+600 TP
-612 PSAVPTSS
+612 
-620 ASAAPSAVPTSSA
+620 
-633 SVAPS
+633 
-638 AVPTPSASAAPSASV
+638 
-653 VPSASATPVTSAVP
+653 
-667 TPSAS
+667 
-672 ATSGTSEALKP
+672 GTSEAPKP

-697 SDSTNERG
+697 SDSPNERG

-716 EVAVSA
+716 DIAVSA
-722 SSYTTTV
+722 SSYTTTI

-738 SNFDSHKTTI
+738 SNFDSQKTTI

-849 ARGVGK
+849 ARGVGKKAKIK

>member
-19 AGLGPWPVAEVKAES
+19 AGLGPWPAEEVIAEN

-84 ISKYRKSFGCQATVK
+84 ISKYSKSYGCQATVK

-120 KVNDD
+120 KVDDD
-125 FKICFGGE
+125 FKICFGRE
-133 VSFIGAEI
+133 VSFTGAEI

-159 GATYMEG
+159 GATYLEG

-191 ALHVDGLQVKDKYNQ
+191 ALHVDGLQVKDKYDQ

-252 GGYTQG
+252 GGYTDG
-258 SKDKLDKHIQE
+258 AKDKLDKHIRE

-304 TYSKM
+304 SYSKK

-340 KTIRANDP
+340 NTIRANDP

-369 GGKLNDPNVMYTI
+369 GGKIDDPNVMYTI

-420 GGFDLE
+420 GGFNLE

-442 CCWSFS
+442 CCWSLS

-489 TPAPSVSAAPSAVP
+489 TPAPSVSAAPGA
-503 TSSASVVPSAVP
+503 
-515 TASASAAPSVVPTPS
+515 
-530 ASVAPSA
+530 
-537 VPTPS
+537 
-542 ASAAPSAV
+542 
-550 PTPSASVAPSA
+550 
-561 SAAPSVV
+561 
-568 PTPSASAEPSAV
+568 
-580 PTPSA
+580 
-585 SVAPSAVPMPSASAA
+585 SAVPMPSASAA
-600 PSVVPTPSASAE
+600 PSVVPTPSASAV
-612 PSAVPTSS
+612 PSVVPTSS

-633 SVAPS
+633 SVEPSAVPTSSASVEPS
-638 AVPTPSASAAPSASV
+638 AVPTPSASVA
-653 VPSASATPVTSAVP
+653 PSASATPVTSAVP

-672 ATSGTSEALKP
+672 ATPGTSEAPKP

-697 SDSTNERG
+697 SDSPNERG

-716 EVAVSA
+716 DIAVSA

-738 SNFDSHKTTI
+738 SNFDSQKTTI

-849 ARGVGK
+849 ARGVGKKAKIK

>member
-19 AGLGPWPVAEVKAES
+19 AGLGPWPAEEVIAES

-84 ISKYRKSFGCQATVK
+84 ISKYSKSYGCQATVK

-120 KVNDD
+120 KVDD
-125 FKICFGGE
+125 NFKICFGRE
-133 VSFIGAEI
+133 VSFTGAEI

-159 GATYMEG
+159 GATFIDG
-166 YQCNYTLTGQT
+166 YQCNYTLTGQM
-177 KDLRYEDTP
+177 KDVPYEDTP

-191 ALHVDGLQVKDKYNQ
+191 ALHVDGLQVKDKYDQ

-327 PWNQLRPYAVDVV
+327 PWNQIRPYAVDVV
-340 KTIRANDP
+340 NTIRANDP

-369 GGKLNDPNVMYTI
+369 GGKIDDPNVMYTI

-442 CCWSFS
+442 CCWSLS
-448 KKNESASMLSPE
+448 KKNESASMISPE

-465 GFTNADLGATGAWLI
+465 GFTNEDLGGTGAWLI

-489 TPAPSVSAAPSAVP
+489 TPAPSVSAAPGASTVPTPSASVASSAVP
-503 TSSASVVPSAVP
+503 MS
-515 TASASAAPSVVPTPS
+515 S

-537 VPTPS
+537 VPTS
-542 ASAAPSAV
+542 
-550 PTPSASVAPSA
+550 SASV
-561 SAAPSVV
+561 
-568 PTPSASAEPSAV
+568 E
-580 PTPSA
+580 
-585 SVAPSAVPMPSASAA
+585 
-600 PSVVPTPSASAE
+600 
-612 PSAVPTSS
+612 
-620 ASAAPSAVPTSSA
+620 PSAVPTSSA

-638 AVPTPSASAAPSASV
+638 AVPTSSASVEPSAVPTPSASAAPSASV
-653 VPSASATPVTSAVP
+653 APSASATPVTSAVP

-672 ATSGTSEALKP
+672 ATPGTSEAPKP
-683 TINTTPGKGTTPSV
+683 TINTAPGKGTTPSV
-697 SDSTNERG
+697 SDSPNERG
-705 ENTASEEDEEL
+705 ENAVPEEDEEL
-716 EVAVSA
+716 DIAVSA

-738 SNFDSHKTTI
+738 SNFDSWKTTI

-829 TLPKGGFSKKQKAAY
+829 TLPKGGFSKKQKVAY

-849 ARGVGK
+849 ARGVGKKAKIK

>member
-34 SKSFSS
+34 SKSFST

-50 ESKVNEYWCEY
+50 ESKVNDYWCEY
-61 YLAVTNHSNQS
+61 YLAVTNHSSQS

-84 ISKYRKSFGCQATVK
+84 ISKYSKSFGCQATVE
-99 NDKLVVKGQGN
+99 NDKLVVKGRGN

-120 KVNDD
+120 KVDDD

-133 VSFIGAEI
+133 VSFTGAEI

-146 SQSTGGNE
+146 SQSTGGSE

-177 KDLRYEDTP
+177 KDLLYEDTP

-269 GVSDLT
+269 GISNLT

-292 NDKKSEAIQFFD
+292 NDTKSQAIEFFD
-304 TYSKM
+304 MYSKM

-327 PWNQLRPYAVDVV
+327 PWNQIRPYAVDVV
-340 KTIRANDP
+340 NTIRANDP
-348 DAIIVVGTNT
+348 DAIIVVGTNN

-369 GGKLNDPNVMYTI
+369 GGKLDDPNVMYTI

-391 SLREKVRTALK
+391 SFRNKVRTALN

-442 CCWSFS
+442 CCWSLS

-489 TPAPSVSAAPSAVP
+489 TPAPSVSAAPGASNPPSSSSQPGQTPGVTPGTSEVP
-503 TSSASVVPSAVP
+503 M
-515 TASASAAPSVVPTPS
+515 
-530 ASVAPSA
+530 
-537 VPTPS
+537 PS
-542 ASAAPSAV
+542 ASATPGTSEV
-550 PTPSASVAPSA
+550 PAPSA
-561 SAAPSVV
+561 SAAPGASEAPKPSVSA
-568 PTPSASAEPSAV
+568 TPGASAV
-580 PTPSA
+580 PTPS
-585 SVAPSAVPMPSASAA
+585 
-600 PSVVPTPSASAE
+600 E
-612 PSAVPTSS
+612 
-620 ASAAPSAVPTSSA
+620 
-633 SVAPS
+633 
-638 AVPTPSASAAPSASV
+638 SAAPSASV
-653 VPSASATPVTSAVP
+653 TPSVSAAPGVSATLGTGAVPSPSAS
-667 TPSAS
+667 
-672 ATSGTSEALKP
+672 
-683 TINTTPGKGTTPSV
+683 TTPGKGTTPSV
-697 SDSTNERG
+697 SASPSERG

-716 EVAVSA
+716 DIAVSA

-738 SNFDSHKTTI
+738 SNFDSRKTTI

-829 TLPKGGFSKKQKAAY
+829 TLPKGGFSKKQKVAY

-849 ARGVGK
+849 ARGVGKKAKIK

>member
-19 AGLGPWPVAEVKAES
+19 AGICPWQAEEVIAEN

-50 ESKVNEYWCEY
+50 ESKKNEYWFEY

-84 ISKYRKSFGCQATVK
+84 ISKYRESFGCQATVK

-120 KVNDD
+120 KVNDA

-133 VSFIGAEI
+133 ISFTGAEI

-159 GATYMEG
+159 GATYLEG

-258 SKDKLDKHIQE
+258 SKDKLDKHIQK
-269 GVSDLT
+269 GVSNLT
-275 DLGMYAIIDWHV
+275 ELGMYAIIDWHV

-304 TYSKM
+304 TYSKK

-327 PWNQLRPYAVDVV
+327 PWNQIRPYAVDVV
-340 KTIRANDP
+340 NTIRANDP

-369 GGKLNDPNVMYTI
+369 GGKIDDPNVMYTI

-420 GGFDLE
+420 GGFNLE

-442 CCWSFS
+442 CCWSLS

-489 TPAPSVSAAPSAVP
+489 TPAPSVSAAPGA
-503 TSSASVVPSAVP
+503 
-515 TASASAAPSVVPTPS
+515 
-530 ASVAPSA
+530 SA

-550 PTPSASVAPSA
+550 PTSSASV
-561 SAAPSVV
+561 
-568 PTPSASAEPSAV
+568 
-580 PTPSA
+580 
-585 SVAPSAVPMPSASAA
+585 
-600 PSVVPTPSASAE
+600 E

-620 ASAAPSAVPTSSA
+620 ASVEPSAVPTSSA
-633 SVAPS
+633 SVEPS
-638 AVPTPSASAAPSASV
+638 TVPTPSASAVPSASV
-653 VPSASATPVTSAVP
+653 APSASATPVTSAVP

-672 ATSGTSEALKP
+672 ATPGTSEALKP

-697 SDSTNERG
+697 SDSPNERG

-716 EVAVSA
+716 DIAVSA
-722 SSYTTTV
+722 SSYTTTI
-729 VDGVQGVEV
+729 VDGVQGIEV
-738 SNFDSHKTTI
+738 SNFDSQKTTI

-849 ARGVGK
+849 ARGVGKKAKIK

>member
-1 MKQKVRKVWA
+1 MKQKVRKIWA
-11 CILVFALM
+11 YVLVFALM
-19 AGLGPWPVAEVKAES
+19 AGICPWQVETVKAES
-34 SKSFSS
+34 VKSFFS

-50 ESKVNEYWCEY
+50 ENLFPDGYWCEY
-61 YLAVTNHSNQS
+61 SLAVTNHSSQS

-84 ISKYRKSFGCQATVK
+84 ISKYSRSFGCQATVK
-99 NDKLVVKGQGN
+99 NDKLVIKGQGN

-120 KVNDD
+120 KVDGD
-125 FKICFGGE
+125 FKLGFTSQ
-133 VSFIGAEI
+133 VSFTGAEI

-146 SQSTGGNE
+146 SQSTGGGNE

-159 GATYMEG
+159 GATFIDG

-177 KDLRYEDTP
+177 KEVPYEDTP

-191 ALHVDGLQVKDKYNQ
+191 ALHVDGLQIKDENNQ

-252 GGYTQG
+252 GGYTEG
-258 SKDKLDKHIQE
+258 SKDKLDKHIRE

-327 PWNQLRPYAVDVV
+327 PWNQIRPYAVDVIN
-340 KTIRANDP
+340 TIRANDP

-369 GGKLNDPNVMYTI
+369 GGKIDDPNVMYTI
-382 HFYSGSHGE
+382 HFYSGTHGE

-442 CCWSFS
+442 CCWSLS
-448 KKNESASMLSPE
+448 KKNESASMISPE
-460 CNKVN
+460 CSKVN
-465 GFTNADLGATGAWLI
+465 GFTNEDLGGTGAWLI
-480 NTYRSRGGE
+480 NTYRSKGGE
-489 TPAPSVSAAPSAVP
+489 SPAPSEMPTAPTAAPSNVPTTMPTAIPSEAPSQTPTATTMPTAIPSEASSQTPTATTMPTAIPSETPSQTPTATTMPTAIPSEAPSQTPTATTMPTAIPSETPTVTVAPTAITPSASVTPGTSVSAAP
-503 TSSASVVPSAVP
+503 
-515 TASASAAPSVVPTPS
+515 
-530 ASVAPSA
+530 
-537 VPTPS
+537 
-542 ASAAPSAV
+542 
-550 PTPSASVAPSA
+550 
-561 SAAPSVV
+561 
-568 PTPSASAEPSAV
+568 
-580 PTPSA
+580 
-585 SVAPSAVPMPSASAA
+585 
-600 PSVVPTPSASAE
+600 
-612 PSAVPTSS
+612 
-620 ASAAPSAVPTSSA
+620 
-633 SVAPS
+633 
-638 AVPTPSASAAPSASV
+638 
-653 VPSASATPVTSAVP
+653 
-667 TPSAS
+667 
-672 ATSGTSEALKP
+672 
-683 TINTTPGKGTTPSV
+683 
-697 SDSTNERG
+697 
-705 ENTASEEDEEL
+705 EDDEDL
-716 EVAVSA
+716 DVAVSG
-722 SSYTTTV
+722 SSYSPTV
-729 VDGVQGVEV
+729 IDGVQGVELR
-738 SNFDSHKTTI
+738 NFDTQKTTI
-748 TIPDYITI
+748 VIPDYITF
-756 KGKKYPVISIQSNAF
+756 KGKKYPVIAISGNAF
-771 AKCKK
+771 KKCKK

-786 RRIKPKA
+786 RRIKAKA

-849 ARGVGK
+849 ARGVGKKAKIK

>member
-19 AGLGPWPVAEVKAES
+19 AGLGPWPAEEVIAEN

-84 ISKYRKSFGCQATVK
+84 ISKYSKSYGCQATVK

-120 KVNDD
+120 KVDDD
-125 FKICFGGE
+125 FKICFGRE
-133 VSFIGAEI
+133 VSFTGAEI

-159 GATYMEG
+159 GATFIDG
-166 YQCNYTLTGQT
+166 YQCNYTLTGQM
-177 KDLRYEDTP
+177 KDVPYEDTP

-258 SKDKLDKHIQE
+258 SKDKLDKHIQK
-269 GVSDLT
+269 GVSNLT
-275 DLGMYAIIDWHV
+275 ELGMYAIIDWHV

-304 TYSKM
+304 TYSKK

-327 PWNQLRPYAVDVV
+327 PWNQIRPYAVDVV
-340 KTIRANDP
+340 NTIRANDP

-369 GGKLNDPNVMYTI
+369 GGKIDDPNVMYTI

-420 GGFDLE
+420 GGFNLE

-442 CCWSFS
+442 CCWSLS

-489 TPAPSVSAAPSAVP
+489 TPAPSVSAAPGA
-503 TSSASVVPSAVP
+503 
-515 TASASAAPSVVPTPS
+515 
-530 ASVAPSA
+530 
-537 VPTPS
+537 
-542 ASAAPSAV
+542 
-550 PTPSASVAPSA
+550 
-561 SAAPSVV
+561 
-568 PTPSASAEPSAV
+568 
-580 PTPSA
+580 
-585 SVAPSAVPMPSASAA
+585 SAVPMPSASAA
-600 PSVVPTPSASAE
+600 PSVVPTPSASAA

-633 SVAPS
+633 SVEPS
-638 AVPTPSASAAPSASV
+638 AVPTSSASVEPSVVPTPSASVA
-653 VPSASATPVTSAVP
+653 PSASATPVTSAVP

-672 ATSGTSEALKP
+672 ATPGTSEAPKP

-697 SDSTNERG
+697 SDSPNERG

-716 EVAVSA
+716 DIAVSA
-722 SSYTTTV
+722 SSYTTTI

-738 SNFDSHKTTI
+738 SNFDSQKTTI

-849 ARGVGK
+849 ARGVGKKAKIK

>member
-19 AGLGPWPVAEVKAES
+19 AGLGPWPAEEVIAEN

-50 ESKVNEYWCEY
+50 ESKKNEYWFEY

-84 ISKYRKSFGCQATVK
+84 ISKYSKSYGCQATVK

-120 KVNDD
+120 KVDDD
-125 FKICFGGE
+125 FKICFGRE
-133 VSFIGAEI
+133 VSFTGAEI

-159 GATYMEG
+159 GATFIDG

-177 KDLRYEDTP
+177 KDVRYEDTP

-191 ALHVDGLQVKDKYNQ
+191 ALHVDGLQVKDKYDQ

-252 GGYTQG
+252 GGYTDG
-258 SKDKLDKHIQE
+258 AKDKLDKHIRE

-304 TYSKM
+304 TYSKK

-340 KTIRANDP
+340 NTIRANDP

-358 WSQDVDEVATN
+358 WSQNVDEVATN
-369 GGKLNDPNVMYTI
+369 GGKLNDSNVMYTI

-420 GGFDLE
+420 GGFNLE

-442 CCWSFS
+442 CCWSLS

-489 TPAPSVSAAPSAVP
+489 TPAPSVSAAPGA
-503 TSSASVVPSAVP
+503 
-515 TASASAAPSVVPTPS
+515 
-530 ASVAPSA
+530 
-537 VPTPS
+537 
-542 ASAAPSAV
+542 
-550 PTPSASVAPSA
+550 
-561 SAAPSVV
+561 
-568 PTPSASAEPSAV
+568 
-580 PTPSA
+580 
-585 SVAPSAVPMPSASAA
+585 SAVPMPSASAA
-600 PSVVPTPSASAE
+600 PSVVPTPSASAV

-633 SVAPS
+633 SVEPS
-638 AVPTPSASAAPSASV
+638 AVPTSSASVEPSVVPTPSASVA
-653 VPSASATPVTSAVP
+653 PSASATPVTSAVP

-672 ATSGTSEALKP
+672 ATPGTSEAPKP

-697 SDSTNERG
+697 SDSPNERG

-716 EVAVSA
+716 DIAVSA
-722 SSYTTTV
+722 SSYTTTI

-738 SNFDSHKTTI
+738 SNFDSQKTTI

-849 ARGVGK
+849 ARGVGKKAKIK

>member
-19 AGLGPWPVAEVKAES
+19 AGLGPWPAEEVIAEN

-84 ISKYRKSFGCQATVK
+84 ISKYSKSYGCQATVK

-120 KVNDD
+120 KVDDD
-125 FKICFGGE
+125 FKICFGRE
-133 VSFIGAEI
+133 VSFTGAEI

-159 GATYMEG
+159 GATFIDG
-166 YQCNYTLTGQT
+166 YQCNYTLTGQM
-177 KDLRYEDTP
+177 KDVPYEDTP

-258 SKDKLDKHIQE
+258 SKDKLDKHIQK
-269 GVSDLT
+269 GVSNLT
-275 DLGMYAIIDWHV
+275 ELGMYAIIDWHV

-304 TYSKM
+304 TYSKK

-327 PWNQLRPYAVDVV
+327 PWNQIRPYAVDVV
-340 KTIRANDP
+340 NTIRANDP

-369 GGKLNDPNVMYTI
+369 GGKIDDPNVMYTI

-420 GGFDLE
+420 GGFNLE

-442 CCWSFS
+442 CCWSLS

-480 NTYRSRGGE
+480 NTYRSR
-489 TPAPSVSAAPSAVP
+489 AAKRQHQVSVLRREQVP
-503 TSSASVVPSAVP
+503 CQRQVRVQRQVPCQ
-515 TASASAAPSVVPTPS
+515 
-530 ASVAPSA
+530 
-537 VPTPS
+537 
-542 ASAAPSAV
+542 
-550 PTPSASVAPSA
+550 
-561 SAAPSVV
+561 
-568 PTPSASAEPSAV
+568 
-580 PTPSA
+580 
-585 SVAPSAVPMPSASAA
+585 
-600 PSVVPTPSASAE
+600 
-612 PSAVPTSS
+612 
-620 ASAAPSAVPTSSA
+620 
-633 SVAPS
+633 
-638 AVPTPSASAAPSASV
+638 
-653 VPSASATPVTSAVP
+653 
-667 TPSAS
+667 
-672 ATSGTSEALKP
+672 
-683 TINTTPGKGTTPSV
+683 
-697 SDSTNERG
+697 R
-705 ENTASEEDEEL
+705 
-716 EVAVSA
+716 
-722 SSYTTTV
+722 
-729 VDGVQGVEV
+729 Q
-738 SNFDSHKTTI
+738 
-748 TIPDYITI
+748 
-756 KGKKYPVISIQSNAF
+756 
-771 AKCKK
+771 
-776 LTKVVIGKNV
+776 V
-786 RRIKPKA
+786 R
-793 FYNCKK
+793 
-799 LKTIVIKTKKLTMKR
+799 V
-814 VGKKAFAGIYKKAKI
+814 
-829 TLPKGGFSKKQKAAY
+829 
-844 KKILR
+844 
-849 ARGVGK
+849 

>member
-19 AGLGPWPVAEVKAES
+19 AGLGPWPAEEVIAEN

-84 ISKYRKSFGCQATVK
+84 ISKYSKSFGCQATVK

-120 KVNDD
+120 KVDDD
-125 FKICFGGE
+125 FKICFGRE
-133 VSFIGAEI
+133 VSFTGAEI

-177 KDLRYEDTP
+177 KDLLYEDTP

-304 TYSKM
+304 TYSKK

-327 PWNQLRPYAVDVV
+327 PWNQIRPYAVDVIN
-340 KTIRANDP
+340 TIRANDP

-369 GGKLNDPNVMYTI
+369 GGKINDRNVMYTI

-442 CCWSFS
+442 CCWSLS

-489 TPAPSVSAAPSAVP
+489 TPAPSVSAAPGASAVP
-503 TSSASVVPSAVP
+503 TPSASVVPSVVP
-515 TASASAAPSVVPTPS
+515 TPSASAAPSVVPTPS
-530 ASVAPSA
+530 ASVAPS
-537 VPTPS
+537 T
-542 ASAAPSAV
+542 
-550 PTPSASVAPSA
+550 
-561 SAAPSVV
+561 
-568 PTPSASAEPSAV
+568 
-580 PTPSA
+580 
-585 SVAPSAVPMPSASAA
+585 M
-600 PSVVPTPSASAE
+600 
-612 PSAVPTSS
+612 PTSS

-653 VPSASATPVTSAVP
+653 APSASATPVTSAVP

-672 ATSGTSEALKP
+672 ATPGTSEAPKP
-683 TINTTPGKGTTPSV
+683 TINTAPGKGTTPSV
-697 SDSTNERG
+697 SDSPNERG
-705 ENTASEEDEEL
+705 ENAVPEEDEEL
-716 EVAVSA
+716 DIAVSA

-738 SNFDSHKTTI
+738 SNFDSQKTTI

-771 AKCKK
+771 ARCKK

-849 ARGVGK
+849 ARGVGKKAKIK

>member
-19 AGLGPWPVAEVKAES
+19 AGLGPWPAEEVIAEN

-84 ISKYRKSFGCQATVK
+84 ISKYSKSFGCQATVK
-99 NDKLVVKGQGN
+99 NDKLVVKGHGN

-120 KVNDD
+120 KVDDD
-125 FKICFGGE
+125 FKICFGRE
-133 VSFIGAEI
+133 VSFTGAEI

-177 KDLRYEDTP
+177 KDLLYEDTP

-304 TYSKM
+304 TYSKK

-327 PWNQLRPYAVDVV
+327 PWNQIRPYAVDVIN
-340 KTIRANDP
+340 TIRANDP

-369 GGKLNDPNVMYTI
+369 GGKINDRNVMYTI
-382 HFYSGSHGE
+382 HFYSGSHE
-391 SLREKVRTALK
+391 ERLREKVRTALK

-426 EADRWIDFFE
+426 EADRWIEFFE

-489 TPAPSVSAAPSAVP
+489 TPAPSVSSAPSTVP
-503 TSSASVVPSAVP
+503 TP
-515 TASASAAPSVVPTPS
+515 SASAAPSAVPTPS

-561 SAAPSVV
+561 VPTSSASVAPSVV
-568 PTPSASAEPSAV
+568 PTPSASAV
-580 PTPSA
+580 PSA
-585 SVAPSAVPMPSASAA
+585 SVAPSASAM
-600 PSVVPTPSASAE
+600 
-612 PSAVPTSS
+612 
-620 ASAAPSAVPTSSA
+620 
-633 SVAPS
+633 
-638 AVPTPSASAAPSASV
+638 
-653 VPSASATPVTSAVP
+653 PVTSAVP

-672 ATSGTSEALKP
+672 ATPGTSEAPKP

-697 SDSTNERG
+697 SDSPNERG

-738 SNFDSHKTTI
+738 SNFDSQKTTI

-849 ARGVGK
+849 ARGVGKKAKIK

>member
-19 AGLGPWPVAEVKAES
+19 AGLGPWPAEEVIAEN

-50 ESKVNEYWCEY
+50 ESKKNEYWFEY

-84 ISKYRKSFGCQATVK
+84 ISIYSKSYGCQATVK

-120 KVNDD
+120 KVDDD
-125 FKICFGGE
+125 FKICFGRE
-133 VSFIGAEI
+133 VSFTGAEI

-159 GATYMEG
+159 GATFIDG
-166 YQCNYTLTGQT
+166 YQCNYTLTGQM
-177 KDLRYEDTP
+177 KDVPYEDTP

-258 SKDKLDKHIQE
+258 SKDKLDKHIQK
-269 GVSDLT
+269 GVSNLT
-275 DLGMYAIIDWHV
+275 ELGMYAIIDWHV

-304 TYSKM
+304 TYSKK

-327 PWNQLRPYAVDVV
+327 PWNQIRPYAVDVV
-340 KTIRANDP
+340 NTIRANDP

-369 GGKLNDPNVMYTI
+369 GGKIDDPNVMYTI

-420 GGFDLE
+420 GGFNLE

-442 CCWSFS
+442 CCWSLS

-489 TPAPSVSAAPSAVP
+489 TPAPSVSAAPGA
-503 TSSASVVPSAVP
+503 
-515 TASASAAPSVVPTPS
+515 
-530 ASVAPSA
+530 SA

-550 PTPSASVAPSA
+550 PTSSASVEPSAVPTSSASVEPSTVPTSSASVEPSTVPTPSASAVPSASVAPSA
-561 SAAPSVV
+561 SA
-568 PTPSASAEPSAV
+568 TL
-580 PTPSA
+580 
-585 SVAPSAVPMPSASAA
+585 
-600 PSVVPTPSASAE
+600 
-612 PSAVPTSS
+612 
-620 ASAAPSAVPTSSA
+620 
-633 SVAPS
+633 
-638 AVPTPSASAAPSASV
+638 
-653 VPSASATPVTSAVP
+653 VTSAVP

-672 ATSGTSEALKP
+672 ATPGTSEALKP

-697 SDSTNERG
+697 SDSPNERG

-716 EVAVSA
+716 DIAVSA
-722 SSYTTTV
+722 SSYTTTI

-738 SNFDSHKTTI
+738 SNFDSQKTTI

-849 ARGVGK
+849 ARGVGKKAKIK

>member
-19 AGLGPWPVAEVKAES
+19 AGICPWQAEEVIAEN

-50 ESKVNEYWCEY
+50 ESKKNEYWFEY

-84 ISKYRKSFGCQATVK
+84 ISKYRESFGCQATVK

-120 KVNDD
+120 KVNDA

-133 VSFIGAEI
+133 ISFTGAEI

-159 GATYMEG
+159 GATYLEG

-191 ALHVDGLQVKDKYNQ
+191 ALHVDGLQVKDKYDQ

-252 GGYTQG
+252 GGYTDG
-258 SKDKLDKHIQE
+258 AKDKLDKHIRE

-340 KTIRANDP
+340 NTIRANDP

-369 GGKLNDPNVMYTI
+369 GGKINDRNVMYTI

-420 GGFDLE
+420 GGFNLE

-442 CCWSFS
+442 CCWSLS

-489 TPAPSVSAAPSAVP
+489 TPAPSVSAAPGA
-503 TSSASVVPSAVP
+503 
-515 TASASAAPSVVPTPS
+515 
-530 ASVAPSA
+530 
-537 VPTPS
+537 
-542 ASAAPSAV
+542 
-550 PTPSASVAPSA
+550 
-561 SAAPSVV
+561 
-568 PTPSASAEPSAV
+568 
-580 PTPSA
+580 
-585 SVAPSAVPMPSASAA
+585 SAVPMPSASAA
-600 PSVVPTPSASAE
+600 PSVVPTPSASA
-612 PSAVPTSS
+612 
-620 ASAAPSAVPTSSA
+620 APSAVPTSSA
-633 SVAPS
+633 SVEPS
-638 AVPTPSASAAPSASV
+638 VVPTPSASVA
-653 VPSASATPVTSAVP
+653 PSASATPVTSAVP

-672 ATSGTSEALKP
+672 ATPGTSEAPKP

-697 SDSTNERG
+697 SDSPNERG

-716 EVAVSA
+716 DIAVSA
-722 SSYTTTV
+722 SSYTTTI

-738 SNFDSHKTTI
+738 SNFDSQKTTI

-849 ARGVGK
+849 ARGVGKKAKIK

>member
-50 ESKVNEYWCEY
+50 ESKVNDYWCEY
-61 YLAVTNHSNQS
+61 YLAVTNHSSQS

-84 ISKYRKSFGCQATVK
+84 ISKYSKSYGCQATVE
-99 NDKLVVKGQGN
+99 NDKLVVKGRGN

-120 KVNDD
+120 KVDDD

-133 VSFIGAEI
+133 VSFTGAEI

-146 SQSTGGNE
+146 SQSTGGSE

-177 KDLRYEDTP
+177 KDLLYEDTP

-269 GVSDLT
+269 GVSNLT

-292 NDKKSEAIQFFD
+292 NDTKSQAIEFFD
-304 TYSKM
+304 MYSKM

-327 PWNQLRPYAVDVV
+327 PWNQIRPYAVDVV
-340 KTIRANDP
+340 NTIRANDP
-348 DAIIVVGTNT
+348 DAIIVVGTNN

-369 GGKLNDPNVMYTI
+369 GGKLDDPNVMYTI

-391 SLREKVRTALK
+391 SFRNKVRTALN

-442 CCWSFS
+442 CCWSLS

-489 TPAPSVSAAPSAVP
+489 TPAPSVSAAPGASNPPASSSQPGQTPGVTPGTSEVP
-503 TSSASVVPSAVP
+503 M
-515 TASASAAPSVVPTPS
+515 
-530 ASVAPSA
+530 
-537 VPTPS
+537 PS
-542 ASAAPSAV
+542 ASATPGASEV
-550 PTPSASVAPSA
+550 PAPSA
-561 SAAPSVV
+561 SAAPGASEAPKPSVSA
-568 PTPSASAEPSAV
+568 TPGASAV
-580 PTPSA
+580 PTPS
-585 SVAPSAVPMPSASAA
+585 
-600 PSVVPTPSASAE
+600 E
-612 PSAVPTSS
+612 
-620 ASAAPSAVPTSSA
+620 
-633 SVAPS
+633 
-638 AVPTPSASAAPSASV
+638 SAAPSASV
-653 VPSASATPVTSAVP
+653 TPSVSAAPGVSATPGTGAVPSPSAS
-667 TPSAS
+667 
-672 ATSGTSEALKP
+672 
-683 TINTTPGKGTTPSV
+683 TTPGKGTTPSM
-697 SDSTNERG
+697 SASPSERG

-729 VDGVQGVEV
+729 VDGVQGVEM
-738 SNFDSHKTTI
+738 SNFDSWKTTI

-849 ARGVGK
+849 ARGVGKKAKIK

>member
-1 MKQKVRKVWA
+1 MKQKVRKIWA
-11 CILVFALM
+11 YVLVFALM
-19 AGLGPWPVAEVKAES
+19 AGICPWQVETVKAES
-34 SKSFSS
+34 VKSFFS

-50 ESKVNEYWCEY
+50 ENLFPDGYWCEY
-61 YLAVTNHSNQS
+61 SLAVTNHSSQS

-84 ISKYRKSFGCQATVK
+84 ISKYSKSFGCQATVK

-120 KVNDD
+120 KVDGD
-125 FKICFGGE
+125 FKLGFTSQ
-133 VSFIGAEI
+133 VSFTGAEI

-146 SQSTGGNE
+146 SQSTGGGNE

-159 GATYMEG
+159 GATFIDG

-177 KDLRYEDTP
+177 KEVPYEDTP

-191 ALHVDGLQVKDKYNQ
+191 ALHVDGLQIKDTDNQ

-252 GGYTQG
+252 GGYTEG
-258 SKDKLDKHIQE
+258 SKDKLDKHIRE

-292 NDKKSEAIQFFD
+292 NDKKAEAIQFFD

-327 PWNQLRPYAVDVV
+327 PWDQIRPYAVDVV
-340 KTIRANDP
+340 NTIRANDP

-369 GGKLNDPNVMYTI
+369 GGKLDDPNVMYTI
-382 HFYSGSHGE
+382 HFYSGTHGE

-442 CCWSFS
+442 CCWSLS
-448 KKNESASMLSPE
+448 KKNESASMISPE
-460 CNKVN
+460 CSKVN
-465 GFTNADLGATGAWLI
+465 GFTNEDLGGTGAWLI
-480 NTYRSRGGE
+480 NTYRSKSGE
-489 TPAPSVSAAPSAVP
+489 SPAPSVSPSAAPSETPTATTAPTAAPSNVPSAAPTAPVEPSAAPTATTEPSAAPSETPTATAAPSNVPSAAPTTPSNEPSAVP
-503 TSSASVVPSAVP
+503 TIAPTAPAAPSAIPTVAPTAPAVPTVVPTAPAIPSEVPSAAPAVTTAP
-515 TASASAAPSVVPTPS
+515 TTPAASAAPSVIPTTI
-530 ASVAPSA
+530 PSA
-537 VPTPS
+537 VPS
-542 ASAAPSAV
+542 ESAAPA
-550 PTPSASVAPSA
+550 
-561 SAAPSVV
+561 
-568 PTPSASAEPSAV
+568 
-580 PTPSA
+580 
-585 SVAPSAVPMPSASAA
+585 
-600 PSVVPTPSASAE
+600 
-612 PSAVPTSS
+612 
-620 ASAAPSAVPTSSA
+620 
-633 SVAPS
+633 
-638 AVPTPSASAAPSASV
+638 
-653 VPSASATPVTSAVP
+653 
-667 TPSAS
+667 
-672 ATSGTSEALKP
+672 
-683 TINTTPGKGTTPSV
+683 
-697 SDSTNERG
+697 DD
-705 ENTASEEDEEL
+705 EDL
-716 EVAVSA
+716 HIAVSG
-722 SSYTTTV
+722 SSYSPTV
-729 VDGVQGVEV
+729 IDGVQGVELR
-738 SNFDSHKTTI
+738 NFDTQKTTI
-748 TIPDYITI
+748 VIPDYITI
-756 KGKKYPVISIQSNAF
+756 KGKKYPVIAISGNAF
-771 AKCKK
+771 KKCKK

-786 RRIKPKA
+786 RRIKAKA

-849 ARGVGK
+849 ARGVGKKAKIK

>member
-19 AGLGPWPVAEVKAES
+19 AGICPWQAEEVIAEN

-50 ESKVNEYWCEY
+50 ESKKNEYWFEY

-84 ISKYRKSFGCQATVK
+84 ISKYRESFGCQATVK

-110 GKVVAAGSTY
+110 GKVVAVGSTY
-120 KVNDD
+120 KVNDA

-133 VSFIGAEI
+133 ISFTGAEI

-159 GATYMEG
+159 GATYLEG

-258 SKDKLDKHIQE
+258 SKDKLDKHIQK
-269 GVSDLT
+269 GVSNLT
-275 DLGMYAIIDWHV
+275 ELGMYAIIDWHV

-304 TYSKM
+304 TYSKK

-327 PWNQLRPYAVDVV
+327 PWNQIRPYAVDVV
-340 KTIRANDP
+340 NTIRANDP

-369 GGKLNDPNVMYTI
+369 GGKIDDPNVMYTI

-420 GGFDLE
+420 GGFNLE

-442 CCWSFS
+442 CCWSLS

-489 TPAPSVSAAPSAVP
+489 TPAPSVSAAPGA
-503 TSSASVVPSAVP
+503 
-515 TASASAAPSVVPTPS
+515 
-530 ASVAPSA
+530 SA

-550 PTPSASVAPSA
+550 PTSSASVEPST
-561 SAAPSVV
+561 V
-568 PTPSASAEPSAV
+568 PTPSASAV
-580 PTPSA
+580 PSA
-585 SVAPSAVPMPSASAA
+585 SVA
-600 PSVVPTPSASAE
+600 
-612 PSAVPTSS
+612 
-620 ASAAPSAVPTSSA
+620 
-633 SVAPS
+633 
-638 AVPTPSASAAPSASV
+638 
-653 VPSASATPVTSAVP
+653 PSASATPVTSAVP

-672 ATSGTSEALKP
+672 ATPGTSEALKP

-697 SDSTNERG
+697 SDSPNERG

-716 EVAVSA
+716 DIAVSA
-722 SSYTTTV
+722 SSYTTTI

-738 SNFDSHKTTI
+738 SNFDSQKTTI

-849 ARGVGK
+849 ARGVGKKAKIK

>member
-19 AGLGPWPVAEVKAES
+19 AGLGPWPAEEVIAES

-84 ISKYRKSFGCQATVK
+84 ISKYRDSYGCQATVK

-133 VSFIGAEI
+133 VSFTGAEI

-191 ALHVDGLQVKDKYNQ
+191 ALHVDGLQVKDKYDQ

-258 SKDKLDKHIQE
+258 SKDKLDKHIQD

-327 PWNQLRPYAVDVV
+327 PWNQLRSYAVDVV
-340 KTIRANDP
+340 NTIRANDK

-358 WSQDVDEVATN
+358 WSQDVDKVATN

-489 TPAPSVSAAPSAVP
+489 TPTPSVSAAPGA
-503 TSSASVVPSAVP
+503 
-515 TASASAAPSVVPTPS
+515 
-530 ASVAPSA
+530 
-537 VPTPS
+537 
-542 ASAAPSAV
+542 
-550 PTPSASVAPSA
+550 
-561 SAAPSVV
+561 
-568 PTPSASAEPSAV
+568 
-580 PTPSA
+580 
-585 SVAPSAVPMPSASAA
+585 SAVPMP
-600 PSVVPTPSASAE
+600 
-612 PSAVPTSS
+612 S

-633 SVAPS
+633 SVEPSAVPTSSASVEPS
-638 AVPTPSASAAPSASV
+638 AVPTPSASV
-653 VPSASATPVTSAVP
+653 EPSASATPVTSAVP

-672 ATSGTSEALKP
+672 ATPGTSEAPKP

-697 SDSTNERG
+697 SDSPNERG

-716 EVAVSA
+716 DIAVSA
-722 SSYTTTV
+722 SSYTTTI

-738 SNFDSHKTTI
+738 SNFDSQKTTI

-849 ARGVGK
+849 ARGVGKKAKIK